1 MSSDESESDR
11 QGSEFEDFAS
21 FLEDID
27 ELGQDFASAYLDE
40 PLADEEYMR
49 RFNQE
54 TAERVQKEEKLKKR
68 FENAF
73 DLENWCKCGHCSV
86 KLLQN
91 PEEFLCCQELEGYIE
106 ALQSEEVQR
115 DIAGEMTCVTDHPG
129 FADVCL
135 KKWCL
140 KQAADKY
147 KTRAGQKY
155 DKSGKE
161 KRSLAAVTT
170 PVHAIQS
177 KKLYPDT
184 MVQVKFDGGTKLR
197 MQIDTGADA
206 NIIDESLYHQLHP
219 KPELRRTRQAQ
230 AVQLSTHSGK
240 GSFQTQ
246 LTANGK
252 QAIATVYVV
261 PGSGPKPLIGKYTA
275 FDLSLLSITV
285 KELTADMQDMHHVL
299 QERKQGNKSAKA
311 TTHVTQ
317 HMSYSA
323 MAEHLTSKKSSK
335 QRLDNIYKHKQDATD
350 RVKAIVINTLGCLKR
365 WIPFTK
371 REQFEAILKELED
384 ADIIEPVYGPTEW
397 VSNVVLTPKADPSQ
411 LRMSL
416 DVTTANTAIRRTRHV
431 IPHWK
436 NCDTN

>member
-1 MSSDESESDR
+1 MVLNSAITLVMTLHTHSEVI
-11 QGSEFEDFAS
+11 A
-21 FLEDID
+21 
-27 ELGQDFASAYLDE
+27 QDMD
-40 PLADEEYMR
+40 
-49 RFNQE
+49 
-54 TAERVQKEEKLKKR
+54 LKKVLATAR
-68 FENAF
+68 SFELTNREIAF
-73 DLENWCKCGHCSV
+73 MKQHNMEATASPTPVYAVQGKQHLSMLYKDIILLVFVSQEN
-86 KLLQN
+86 Q
-91 PEEFLCCQELEGYIE
+91 
-106 ALQSEEVQR
+106 QSQSKRLTQKKNLMKIQSKTV
-115 DIAGEMTCVTDHPG
+115 ISTV
-129 FADVCL
+129 L
-135 KKWCL
+135 K
-140 KQAADKY
+140 
-147 KTRAGQKY
+147 
-155 DKSGKE
+155 
-161 KRSLAAVTT
+161 LAAVTT